1 MGRIKVELPEQFLF
15 SVTIPVRIT
24 DINYGG
30 HVGNDSILSL
40 LHEARIKYLEYLG
53 FTELNIDG
61 AGLIMSDVG
70 IEFKAESFYGDSLL
84 VSVSAGE
91 FAKVSFDLFY
101 KMETVRNGHTILIAR
116 AKTGM
121 VCYDYKQKKVIAV
134 PETLIE
140 RIQLKRNNSL

>member
-1 MGRIKVELPEQFLF
+1 MGRIKVDLPEQFLF

-40 LHEARIKYLEYLG
+40 LHEARIKYLEYLE

-61 AGLIMSDVG
+61 AGLIMSDVA
-70 IEFKAESFYGDSLL
+70 IEYKAESFYGDSLR

-91 FAKVSFDLFY
+91 FSKVSFDLFY
-101 KMETVRNGHTILIAR
+101 KMETVRDGHTILIAK

-121 VCYDYKQKKVIAV
+121 VCYDYNQKKVIAV
-134 PETLIE
+134 PEA
-140 RIQLKRNNSL
+140 LKQKTQQ